1 MKFKHYKP
9 NILLTLAKKIAK
21 HILPE
26 KLFNKLR
33 KISIEL
39 FWFYIYSD
47 KNKKY
52 KNSDLYV
59 KNLKNLSGLEIGG
72 PSWAWMSIVPV
83 YHSIKKLDNI
93 VTPYSKEKNETDH
106 SKNLSTYRTG
116 QILDVTSGWEN
127 AIEGRNSFNWF
138 LFNKGDIYFQ
148 DATELNKIDDDK
160 YDFVICSNV
169 LEHIANPLKALHE
182 FKRVIKING
191 FIAIIV
197 PYYKHTYDYKR
208 PVTTIE
214 HIREDFMNNVGEDDL
229 THLNEVIELTDQS
242 NVLQNAHPNPNFNKS
257 EFEEICRNNFHNRV
271 MHHHVYDEDL
281 LKSVALEAKLQIID
295 VNNFSTSCIMLAKK
309 LQ

>member
-26 KLFNKLR
+26 KFFNKLR

-169 LEHIANPLKALHE
+169 L
-182 FKRVIKING
+182 
-191 FIAIIV
+191 
-197 PYYKHTYDYKR
+197 
-208 PVTTIE
+208 
-214 HIREDFMNNVGEDDL
+214 
-229 THLNEVIELTDQS
+229 
-242 NVLQNAHPNPNFNKS
+242 
-257 EFEEICRNNFHNRV
+257 
-271 MHHHVYDEDL
+271 
-281 LKSVALEAKLQIID
+281 
-295 VNNFSTSCIMLAKK
+295 
-309 LQ
+309 